1 MADDVQGSYRWAVDL
16 RVRMGGGA
24 AVTVEAK
31 PPPRIPT
38 EKLKSALAQSAR
50 RSQGQIH
57 KINSWQFVDVTE
69 HRGGGRRVARLK
81 RGKEV
86 RVLEEHGDR
95 VKIMWSTWQNQ
106 VSDSVL
112 KTDRMSDTPKIWIGW
127 ANKHS
132 PTRVLQIV
140 PDYWF
145 SALPKAKHQLF
156 F

>member
-1 MADDVQGSYRWAVDL
+1 
-16 RVRMGGGA
+16 
-24 AVTVEAK
+24 
-31 PPPRIPT
+31 
-38 EKLKSALAQSAR
+38 
-50 RSQGQIH
+50 
-57 KINSWQFVDVTE
+57 
-69 HRGGGRRVARLK
+69 
-81 RGKEV
+81 
-86 RVLEEHGDR
+86 
-95 VKIMWSTWQNQ
+95 MWSTWQNP

-156 F
+156 LLTTAGQCFYIMYRWVI